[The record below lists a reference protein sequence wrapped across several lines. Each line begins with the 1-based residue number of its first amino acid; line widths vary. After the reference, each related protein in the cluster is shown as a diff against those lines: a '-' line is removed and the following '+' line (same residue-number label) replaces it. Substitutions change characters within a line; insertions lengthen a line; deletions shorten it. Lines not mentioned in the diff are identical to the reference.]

1 MISAPQTAHL
11 RHLGQLNVADVKE
24 AFFLL
29 TLSNEVHGA
38 SRLPQLGQVHCTT
51 IPLSLFVAVEQSTFV
66 TLIYLFMLVFKA
78 QTLPPTTFKM
88 LKTSHRHHV

>member
-51 IPLSLFVAVEQSTFV
+51 TPLSLFVALEQNGFFF
-66 TLIYLFMLVFKA
+66 LINFFILV
-78 QTLPPTTFKM
+78 
-88 LKTSHRHHV
+88 